1 MGGSIPPL
9 PPLSAIV
16 SISSTPPNGRR
27 FIDGDVSLGDILPI
41 VLSEVY
47 ALLKK
52 GKYQKYFDFENWN
65 FVVFESIFNNKSYL
79 DLSKVLQEKKVLK
92 SNELT
97 ASPF

>member
-1 MGGSIPPL
+1 M
-9 PPLSAIV
+9 LSFLIG
-16 SISSTPPNGRR
+16 I
-27 FIDGDVSLGDILPI
+27 ICILLHRPKKLTLVKAGVI
-41 VLSEVY
+41 FF
-47 ALLKK
+47 K